1 MVWSDHDPP
10 AAPLRAQR
18 EATEFIT
25 GPEDRSIPARTSGR
39 MSSNVDSM
47 ASQAWVANAASRR
60 SCSAA
65 LADPDLV
72 DVAIEPGSVTDA
84 AGGSFRLAA

>member
-1 MVWSDHDPP
+1 
-10 AAPLRAQR
+10 
-18 EATEFIT
+18 
-25 GPEDRSIPARTSGR
+25 

-47 ASQAWVANAASRR
+47 ASQARVANAASRR

-72 DVAIEPGSVTDA
+72 DVAIEPGSVTDGLMLPA
-84 AGGSFRLAA
+84 DRFAWRLASCECDASRVLGFHSCGARRHRSASRKLICPD

>member
-1 MVWSDHDPP
+1 
-10 AAPLRAQR
+10 
-18 EATEFIT
+18 
-25 GPEDRSIPARTSGR
+25 

-47 ASQAWVANAASRR
+47 ASQATVANAASRR

-84 AGGSFRLAA
+84 AGGSFRLAACFLRMRCISCAWHFTAVALADTGRRLEN

>member
-1 MVWSDHDPP
+1 
-10 AAPLRAQR
+10 
-18 EATEFIT
+18 
-25 GPEDRSIPARTSGR
+25 

-47 ASQAWVANAASRR
+47 ASQARVANAASRR
-60 SCSAA
+60 SCLAA

-84 AGGSFRLAA
+84 AGGSFRLAACFLRMRCISCAWHFTAVALADTGRRLEN

>member
-1 MVWSDHDPP
+1 M
-10 AAPLRAQR
+10 
-18 EATEFIT
+18 F
-25 GPEDRSIPARTSGR
+25 
-39 MSSNVDSM
+39 SNVDSM
-47 ASQAWVANAASRR
+47 ASQARVANAASRR

-84 AGGSFRLAA
+84 AGGSFRLVACFLRMRCISCAWHFTAVALADTGRRLEN

>member
-1 MVWSDHDPP
+1 
-10 AAPLRAQR
+10 
-18 EATEFIT
+18 
-25 GPEDRSIPARTSGR
+25 

-47 ASQAWVANAASRR
+47 ASQAKVANAASRR